1 MNRYKLLIKK
11 YLLRMEKRFTYL
23 KQPWTIITLVVFIF
37 WLWWLRATMNNRLT
51 RLEEF
56 QQSINMIEIQSTL
69 SSIQKDIEWI
79 KMELQR

>member
-23 KQPWTIITLVVFIF
+23 KQPWTIITLIVFVF
-37 WLWWLRATMNNRLT
+37 WLWWLRATLNNRLT

-56 QQSINMIEIQSTL
+56 QQSIDMIEIQSTL

-79 KMELQR
+79 KIELQK

>member
-1 MNRYKLLIKK
+1 MKDRL
-11 YLLRMEKRFTYL
+11 MQKRKEYITN
-23 KQPWTIITLVVFIF
+23 PATIVTIVVFVF
-37 WLWWLRATMNNRLT
+37 GLWISWATLNNRVN

-79 KMELQR
+79 KIELQK